1 MTDYYFDYDS
11 ELEEILMQY
20 SNEYAI
26 EEERL
31 KISAKKAQENKFE
44 I

>member
-1 MTDYYFDYDS
+1 MNDLFFDYDS
-11 ELEEILMQY
+11 ELEEILIQY

-31 KISAKKAQENKFE
+31 KAREEKAQE
-44 I
+44 

>member
-1 MTDYYFDYDS
+1 MNDFYFDYDS

-26 EEERL
+26 EEEY
-31 KISAKKAQENKFE
+31 KKTSAEKAQQN
-44 I
+44 

>member
-1 MTDYYFDYDS
+1 MTDFYFDYDS

-31 KISAKKAQENKFE
+31 KISAEKAQENKYD